1 MTLLGRLW
9 MSLHGIRKKSVLKE
23 NGGKGKTRRG
33 KANPIPLIGTA
44 VNKLLPDPPT

>member
-23 NGGKGKTRRG
+23 NGGKGKTRRAEIRHTYLSCNG
-33 KANPIPLIGTA
+33 S
-44 VNKLLPDPPT
+44 